1 MRSEQT
7 LSAQDAP
14 ALSLQAAEW
23 LIKRLSGIS
32 GRRSLVLSGGNT
44 PLALFSC
51 LARPEQASR
60 IDWEHLHV
68 FWSDERW
75 VPYTDPQSNYG
86 AAYRTLLRHV
96 PIPSHNIH
104 PVPTEHSPEHAAQTY
119 ARTLQAF
126 YGSPTLDPAQP
137 LFDVVLLG
145 IGTDGHTASLF
156 PGSAATAETDRWAVA
171 ARPDGLLARVTLTL
185 PALNSTAALAFLVT
199 GKAKSAIVNRV
210 RKADT
215 SLPAAHIAP
224 SGDLV
229 WFLDHAAAG
238 GPH

>member
-7 LSAQDAP
+7 LTAQDAS

-23 LIKRLSGIS
+23 LIARLSSMG
-32 GRRSLVLSGGNT
+32 GRRSIVLSGGNT
-44 PLALFSC
+44 PLALFHC
-51 LARPEQASR
+51 LAQPEQASR

-86 AAYRTLLRHV
+86 AAYQALLRHV

-119 ARTLQAF
+119 ARTLQSF

-137 LFDVVLLG
+137 LFDIVLLG
-145 IGTDGHTASLF
+145 IGADGHTASLF
-156 PGSAATAETDRWAVA
+156 PGSDAAAETARWAVA

-185 PALNSTAALAFLVT
+185 PVLNSTAALAFLVT
-199 GKAKSAIVNRV
+199 GQDKSAIVNRV
-210 RKADT
+210 RKADLN
-215 SLPAAHIAP
+215 LPAAHIDP
-224 SGDLV
+224 TGDLV
-229 WFLDHAAAG
+229 WLLDHAAAG
-238 GPH
+238 GVH